1 LPIDP
6 QLRYISSVLFDI
18 DLEMYMSTAAH
29 SLLALFD
36 SLESKIADRDAFARN
51 SISALAEDVVS
62 WSKTIDLN
70 DLESSPAKI
79 FSQIMTL
86 VSAGM
91 TGDSLDAERA
101 VRSLRASLPMLKSG
115 LKKAIRKQ
123 K

>member
-1 LPIDP
+1 
-6 QLRYISSVLFDI
+6 
-18 DLEMYMSTAAH
+18 MSTAAH